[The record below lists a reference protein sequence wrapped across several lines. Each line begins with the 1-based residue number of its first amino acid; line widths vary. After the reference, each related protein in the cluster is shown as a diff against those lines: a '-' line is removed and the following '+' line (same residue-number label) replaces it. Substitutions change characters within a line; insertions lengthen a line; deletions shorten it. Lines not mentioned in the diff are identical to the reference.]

1 MSLVLAITLI
11 IFLLLSVPLAI
22 SIAFSGILAILYAG
36 DLPTFVG
43 VQRLFTGLD
52 SFPLMAIPFFLL
64 AGKIM
69 EKGGISRRLIDL
81 AASVVGSTTGG
92 LAMIAILACMFFA
105 AISGSAP
112 ATVVAIGSIMV
123 PAMLRAGY
131 DKGFTIALMAVAG
144 TIGVMIPP
152 SIPFIL
158 YGIAASTSIGDLFIA
173 GILPG
178 ILVGVSLMIY
188 SYFIAKARGYKGG
201 EPTSLKRFLT
211 SLKSSIWG
219 ILMPVIILGGIYS
232 GAFTP
237 TESGAIACVYGLI
250 VSYFV
255 YRDAKLSDLK
265 PIFVESGATSA
276 MVLLIVGSANIMS
289 WILSTEQI
297 PMLISGFI
305 SNFASSSAILM
316 LVINLLLLFVGT
328 FLELGAAIIIL
339 VPILLP
345 LLGQFDIN
353 LVHFGVMMVVNLAIG
368 LLTPPLGVNLFVA
381 KSLSD
386 LSFNHV
392 VRAVI
397 PFLAVVILNLFMI
410 AYIPQISLLLLG
422 D

>member
-178 ILVGVSLMIY
+178 ILVGVSLMVY

-250 VSYFV
+250 ISYFV

-265 PIFVESGATSA
+265 PIFVESSATSA
-276 MVLLIVGSANIMS
+276 MVLLIVGAANIMS

-297 PMLISGFI
+297 PMLISGVI
-305 SNFASSSAILM
+305 SDFASSSVILM